1 MLNHILPS
9 QCREV
14 ERGLSAHRGWS
25 ASRSPSHRSESQL
38 ADRLLHELATDILSK
53 YIRWVLCTQDLD
65 KVEFAAANLV
75 LDPEELRLEMTHLPR
90 AKPLSHPFCGVR
102 VCADL
107 HGHWPA
113 HLCEYVLDVHRL
125 SL

>member
-14 ERGLSAHRGWS
+14 EEVLSAHRGWS
-25 ASRSPSHRSESQL
+25 ASRSPSHRSESQR

-75 LDPEELRLEMTHLPR
+75 LDPELVGLHVSKFSEALPIHDPDGR
-90 AKPLSHPFCGVR
+90 
-102 VCADL
+102 
-107 HGHWPA
+107 
-113 HLCEYVLDVHRL
+113 
-125 SL
+125 